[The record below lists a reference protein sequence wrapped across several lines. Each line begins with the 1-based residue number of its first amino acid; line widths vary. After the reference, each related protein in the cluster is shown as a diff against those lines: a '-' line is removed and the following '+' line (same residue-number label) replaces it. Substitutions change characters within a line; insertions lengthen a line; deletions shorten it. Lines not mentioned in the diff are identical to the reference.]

1 MSGSECKSVC
11 IPFFTWLQTI
21 FAKIMQATSNSKAEK
36 PRFAV
41 LDTAGAK
48 LILCNDNTNERKGSL
63 LLVSRVPLILCKDNA
78 SERKENLLLFSR
90 VPLILCNDK
99 AYI

>member
-1 MSGSECKSVC
+1 
-11 IPFFTWLQTI
+11 
-21 FAKIMQATSNSKAEK
+21 MQAAGNSKAEK

-48 LILCNDNTNERKGSL
+48 LILYK
-63 LLVSRVPLILCKDNA
+63 
-78 SERKENLLLFSR
+78 
-90 VPLILCNDK
+90 DK

>member
-1 MSGSECKSVC
+1 MSGSKCKSVC

-21 FAKIMQATSNSKAEK
+21 YAKIMQAASNSKAEK

-48 LILCNDNTNERKGSL
+48 LILCKDNASERKESL
-63 LLVSRVPLILCKDNA
+63 LLVSRVPLILCKDKA
-78 SERKENLLLFSR
+78 SYLTMQRNYPAKLQRNF
-90 VPLILCNDK
+90 VTDM
-99 AYI
+99 

>member
-1 MSGSECKSVC
+1 MLGSKCKSVC
-11 IPFFTWLQTI
+11 IPFLHGCRQF
-21 FAKIMQATSNSKAEK
+21 FAKIMQAAGNSKAEK

-48 LILCNDNTNERKGSL
+48 LILCK
-63 LLVSRVPLILCKDNA
+63 
-78 SERKENLLLFSR
+78 
-90 VPLILCNDK
+90 DK

>member
-1 MSGSECKSVC
+1 MYS
-11 IPFFTWLQTI
+11 FFTWLQTI
-21 FAKIMQATSNSKAEK
+21 FAKIMQAAGNSKAGK

-48 LILCNDNTNERKGSL
+48 LILC
-63 LLVSRVPLILCKDNA
+63 KDNA
-78 SERKENLLLFSR
+78 SERKESLLLFSR
-90 VPLILCNDK
+90 VPLILYKDK

>member
-1 MSGSECKSVC
+1 MYS
-11 IPFFTWLQTI
+11 FFTWLQTI
-21 FAKIMQATSNSKAEK
+21 YAKIMQAAGNSKAEK

-48 LILCNDNTNERKGSL
+48 LILCKG
-63 LLVSRVPLILCKDNA
+63 N
-78 SERKENLLLFSR
+78 
-90 VPLILCNDK
+90 

>member
-1 MSGSECKSVC
+1 MSGSKCKSVC

-21 FAKIMQATSNSKAEK
+21 YAKIMQAASNSKAEK

-48 LILCNDNTNERKGSL
+48 LILCKDNASERKESL
-63 LLVSRVPLILCKDNA
+63 LLVSRVPLILCKDNNA
-78 SERKENLLLFSR
+78 KKLSG
-90 VPLILCNDK
+90 K
-99 AYI
+99 AAKKYRNRYVN

>member
-1 MSGSECKSVC
+1 
-11 IPFFTWLQTI
+11 
-21 FAKIMQATSNSKAEK
+21 MQAAGNSKAEK

-48 LILCNDNTNERKGSL
+48 LILC
-63 LLVSRVPLILCKDNA
+63 KDNA
-78 SERKENLLLFSR
+78 SERKESLLLFSR
-90 VPLILCNDK
+90 VPLILCKDK

>member
-1 MSGSECKSVC
+1 MSGSKCKSVC

-21 FAKIMQATSNSKAEK
+21 YAKIMQAASNSKAEK

-48 LILCNDNTNERKGSL
+48 LILCKDNASERKESL
-63 LLVSRVPLILCKDNA
+63 LLVFRVPLILCKD
-78 SERKENLLLFSR
+78 
-90 VPLILCNDK
+90 K

>member
-1 MSGSECKSVC
+1 MYS
-11 IPFFTWLQTI
+11 FFTWLQTI
-21 FAKIMQATSNSKAEK
+21 YAKIMQAAGNSKTEK

-48 LILCNDNTNERKGSL
+48 LILCKDNASERKESLLLFSRVPLILCKDNASERKESL

-78 SERKENLLLFSR
+78 R
-90 VPLILCNDK
+90 
-99 AYI
+99 